1 MALPFTVRRESVTL
15 KRVKFDLKRGL
26 LSSPVL
32 PWVPIAIDSAE
43 ARETV
48 TSEVPVD
55 GREIVEWMHYC
66 LPKGHFVPTFNGL
79 KDIDQIKVGE
89 KVLTHKGEFK
99 PVSRTFRRRYKGK
112 LVGLKLV
119 GYSDTIYLTPSHPIL
134 VGFKHLR
141 GSGYHKRVYEIKYI
155 PAGSLKIPKEKVMA
169 GSYKSRAF
177 ALMPLPKPNGESS
190 LSLPLSRF
198 LGYYLSE
205 GCAYHRE
212 KYRSYV
218 IDLSN
223 RDQRI
228 IEDMAKCVQEA
239 FGKEPN
245 IRENERVQFW
255 SKEIYLWLKEN
266 FGCNCYEKRVPGWI
280 LTQKD
285 EVIENLLET
294 LWLGD
299 GSSQPRGGYDRKA
312 YHTSSKELALA
323 VRLLYARL
331 GKETTIARRHNPEA
345 YIVYVNNPDGK
356 EASYPQVRIR
366 NGYLWMPI
374 EDIALQEFDGDVFNL
389 EVQGDNSYIAETFA
403 VHNCAADNAV
413 FSGMAEEYNRLA
425 SELLSGSGD
434 PYIPGVKVG
443 NIRGESVLGSTV
455 SARGYG
461 TVITPKGNFNVPVGG
476 KATFAKEDILA
487 WAALP
492 KVDPVQWVLTLLQ
505 WLDLAVAPI
514 KERVRFASSNGLVA
528 PNFFSVSPRLPV
540 PMATMRI
547 GFTSDKPQTIMIKG
561 RGTKGSFEDVIFEDK
576 FDIDT
581 GESEVIYTVFGFPLV
596 PSFTLEL
603 QPANNT
609 MTVLDY
615 LEVFP

>member
-15 KRVKFDLKRGL
+15 KRVEFDLKRGL
-26 LSSPVL
+26 LASPVL
-32 PWVPIAIDSAE
+32 PWVPIAIASAE

-55 GREIVEWMHYC
+55 GREIVEWMH
-66 LPKGHFVPTFNGL
+66 
-79 KDIDQIKVGE
+79 
-89 KVLTHKGEFK
+89 
-99 PVSRTFRRRYKGK
+99 
-112 LVGLKLV
+112 
-119 GYSDTIYLTPSHPIL
+119 
-134 VGFKHLR
+134 
-141 GSGYHKRVYEIKYI
+141 
-155 PAGSLKIPKEKVMA
+155 
-169 GSYKSRAF
+169 
-177 ALMPLPKPNGESS
+177 
-190 LSLPLSRF
+190 
-198 LGYYLSE
+198 
-205 GCAYHRE
+205 CA
-212 KYRSYV
+212 
-218 IDLSN
+218 
-223 RDQRI
+223 
-228 IEDMAKCVQEA
+228 
-239 FGKEPN
+239 
-245 IRENERVQFW
+245 
-255 SKEIYLWLKEN
+255 
-266 FGCNCYEKRVPGWI
+266 
-280 LTQKD
+280 
-285 EVIENLLET
+285 
-294 LWLGD
+294 
-299 GSSQPRGGYDRKA
+299 
-312 YHTSSKELALA
+312 
-323 VRLLYARL
+323 
-331 GKETTIARRHNPEA
+331 
-345 YIVYVNNPDGK
+345 
-356 EASYPQVRIR
+356 
-366 NGYLWMPI
+366 
-374 EDIALQEFDGDVFNL
+374 
-389 EVQGDNSYIAETFA
+389 
-403 VHNCAADNAV
+403 AADNAI

-434 PYIPGVKVG
+434 AYIPGVKVG